1 MEFSILPSV
10 QDFQMAPSRVFP
22 REDEGKGMETERG
35 SPCLCSIREAPL
47 GFTVCVGI
55 TLELYLGKRG
65 RGILTTKKNNLDT
78 TVVEHLLNLIH

>member
-1 MEFSILPSV
+1 
-10 QDFQMAPSRVFP
+10 MAPSRVFP

-55 TLELYLGKRG
+55 TLELYLGKGG
-65 RGILTTKKNNLDT
+65 RGILTTKKNNNLDT